1 MKVITLIGVWWY
13 FFLLHFFLL
22 HVFSLS
28 FSVLLLLFEDL
39 LIREETTKD
48 ENMIDC
54 HVLFAIFLFF
64 FLLLI
69 LFARLQLGKKWPVFL
84 IKKNAK
90 FMPISFLLYGVNW
103 SVMFLSRVVP
113 LKSKY
118 YGTEHFLWMK
128 EGEREREKESIE

>member
-64 FLLLI
+64 LLLI
-69 LFARLQLGKKWPVFL
+69 PFARLQLGKKWPVFL